1 MVAGRGPAVW
11 YGRMVCMHVRFRWYW
26 IDEGWLGAEI
36 ALRCVA
42 CVRSSWS
49 RLTPQ
54 LAPRGRVGVKG
65 WNGMP
70 DCVLRCCWH
79 RRRPLLLQHH
89 QQQGDDDDVAH
100 ASIIERNGERLDAVT
115 I

>member
-1 MVAGRGPAVW
+1 MYASDGTGLMKV
-11 YGRMVCMHVRFRWYW
+11 
-26 IDEGWLGAEI
+26 GWELRSRCV

-42 CVRSSWS
+42 LRCVRVQFVV
-49 RLTPQ
+49 TPQ
-54 LAPRGRVGVKG
+54 LAPRGRVGVKE